1 RSLVVLE
8 AESSVATHQTGRNS
22 GVIHSGLYYK
32 PGSSKAVNC
41 VAGREAMYRYCGE
54 HGIPFRRCGKIV
66 VATREDELPRLEELR
81 RRGVANG
88 LEGLDLL
95 DRAALRALEPE
106 VDGIAGIHVREA
118 GIVDYGAVARAFAED
133 VTAAGGEI
141 RCGARV
147 ESVRRDG

>member
-1 RSLVVLE
+1 ASGQVRRARSARAGSHRVAEGEGPTMRYEVAVVGAGIVGLSTARALLARGVRSLVVLE

-88 LEGLDLL
+88 LEGLELL
-95 DRAALRALEPE
+95 DRA
-106 VDGIAGIHVREA
+106 
-118 GIVDYGAVARAFAED
+118 
-133 VTAAGGEI
+133 
-141 RCGARV
+141 
-147 ESVRRDG
+147 